1 LVILAFLVK
10 LLVENLSNALQKT
23 FKNLRGYGKLTE
35 KNVKDALREVRLA
48 LLEADVNFRVA
59 RDFTARVQE
68 ACLGEEVLDSVT
80 PGQQVIKRVNDELVA
95 LFGGAHREFDLT
107 GSPASVM
114 LMGLHGSGKTTTA
127 GKLAQRW
134 KKSGRRVLLVA
145 CDIRRPAA
153 VEQLSILAQQIGVDL
168 LKPEPNETVPELGK
182 RAVQFSRD
190 NPFDVVIYDTGGR
203 FQVDEELIAELKHFR
218 AWTEPRNAVLVL
230 DAAIGQESVTV
241 AEAFRE
247 AVGLTGLILTKLD
260 GDARGGAALSV
271 HAVTGCPILMTGS
284 GEKMDDLDP
293 FYPDRMASRILG
305 KGDVVSFVEKAQGI
319 VDEKEAEKLQQK
331 LANNQL
337 DLEDFLAQIR
347 QMRKL
352 GSMESLFDM
361 MPGDAMKMSAK
372 QKQAIA
378 ASSETEMKKYESII
392 LSMTPWERQHPGA
405 IDRSRRLRIA
415 AGCGRKFSDVN
426 QLLKRFEQTGK
437 MGKQFKKVEKRLL
450 RLKKFTKK

>member
-1 LVILAFLVK
+1 MF
-10 LLVENLSNALQKT
+10 ENLSTALQKT
-23 FKNLRGYGKLTE
+23 FKNLRGYGKLSE

-59 RDFTARVQE
+59 RDFVKRVQDS
-68 ACLGEEVLDSVT
+68 CMGEEVFDSVT
-80 PGQQVIKRVNDELVA
+80 PGQQIIKRVNDELVE

-107 GSPASVM
+107 GHPASVM

-127 GKLAQRW
+127 GKLANRW

-153 VEQLSILAQQIGVDL
+153 VEQLSILAQQIGVDI
-168 LKPEPNETVPELGK
+168 LKPEPGEEVPMLGK
-182 RAVQFSRD
+182 RAAQFSKEGKY
-190 NPFDVVIYDTGGR
+190 DVVIYDTGGR
-203 FQVDEELIAELKHFR
+203 FQVDEELVAELKHFR

-230 DAAIGQESVTV
+230 DAAIGQESVNV

-284 GEKMDDLDP
+284 GEKMDDLEP

-305 KGDVVSFVEKAQGI
+305 KGDVVGFVEKAQGL
-319 VDEKEAEKLQQK
+319 VDEKEAMKLQEK

-337 DLEDFLAQIR
+337 DLEDFLSQIR
-347 QMRKL
+347 QMKKL
-352 GSMESLFDM
+352 GSMENLFDM
-361 MPGDAMKMSAK
+361 MPGDVMKMSTQ
-372 QKQAIA
+372 QKQAVA
-378 ASSETEMKKYESII
+378 ASSETEMKKFESII
-392 LSMTPWERQHPGA
+392 QSMTPWERKHPKE
-405 IDRSRRLRIA
+405 IDRPRRLRIA
-415 AGCGRKFSDVN
+415 TGSGRKLADVN

-437 MGKQFKKVEKRLL
+437 MGKQFKKMEKRLL
-450 RLKKFTKK
+450 RFKKLTKK

>member
-1 LVILAFLVK
+1 MF
-10 LLVENLSNALQKT
+10 ENLSTALQKT
-23 FKNLRGYGKLTE
+23 FKNLRGYGKLSE

-59 RDFTARVQE
+59 RDFVQRVQE
-68 ACLGEEVLDSVT
+68 ACMGEEVFDSVT
-80 PGQQVIKRVNDELVA
+80 PGQQIIKRVNDELVE

-107 GSPASVM
+107 GHPASVM

-127 GKLAQRW
+127 GKLANHW
-134 KKSGRRVLLVA
+134 KKSGRRVLLAA

-153 VEQLSILAQQIGVDL
+153 VEQLSILAQEIGVDIV
-168 LKPEPNETVPELGK
+168 KPEPGETVPMLGK
-182 RAVQFSRD
+182 RVAQFSRD
-190 NPFDVVIYDTGGR
+190 EKYDVVIYDTGGR
-203 FQVDEELIAELKHFR
+203 FQVDEELVAELKHFR

-230 DAAIGQESVTV
+230 DAAIGQESVNV

-247 AVGLTGLILTKLD
+247 AVGLTGMILTKLD

-284 GEKMDDLDP
+284 GEKMDDLEP

-305 KGDVVSFVEKAQGI
+305 KGDVVSFVEKAQGL
-319 VDEKEAEKLQQK
+319 VDEKEAMKLQEK

-337 DLEDFLAQIR
+337 DLEDFLSQIR
-347 QMRKL
+347 QMKKL

-378 ASSETEMKKYESII
+378 ASSETEMKKFESII
-392 LSMTPWERQHPGA
+392 QSMTPWERKHPKE
-405 IDRSRRLRIA
+405 IDRPRRLRIA
-415 AGCGRKFSDVN
+415 AGSGRKLADVN

-437 MGKQFKKVEKRLL
+437 MGKQFKKMEKRLL
-450 RLKKFTKK
+450 RFKKLTKK

>member
-1 LVILAFLVK
+1 MF
-10 LLVENLSNALQKT
+10 ENLSTALQKT
-23 FKNLRGYGKLTE
+23 FKNLRGYGKLSE

-59 RDFTARVQE
+59 RDFVKRVQDS
-68 ACLGEEVLDSVT
+68 CMGEEVLDSVT
-80 PGQQVIKRVNDELVA
+80 PGQQIIKRVNDELVE

-107 GSPASVM
+107 GHPASVM

-127 GKLAQRW
+127 GKLAKRW

-153 VEQLSILAQQIGVDL
+153 VEQLSILAQQVGVDI
-168 LKPEPNETVPELGK
+168 LKPEPDETVPMLGK
-182 RAVQFSRD
+182 RAAQFSKD
-190 NPFDVVIYDTGGR
+190 GKYDVVVYDTGGR
-203 FQVDEELIAELKHFR
+203 FQVDEELVAELKHFR

-230 DAAIGQESVTV
+230 DAAIGQESVNV

-284 GEKMDDLDP
+284 GEKMDDLEP

-305 KGDVVSFVEKAQGI
+305 KGDVVSFVEKAQGL
-319 VDEKEAEKLQQK
+319 VDEKEAMKLQEKLM
-331 LANNQL
+331 NSQL
-337 DLEDFLAQIR
+337 DLEDFLSQI
-347 QMRKL
+347 QQIRKL
-352 GSMESLFDM
+352 GSMASLMDM
-361 MPGDAMKMSAK
+361 MPGDMMKVSPQ
-372 QKQAIA
+372 QKQAMA
-378 ASSETEMKKYESII
+378 ASSEAEMKKFESII
-392 LSMTPWERQHPGA
+392 QSMTPWERRHPKE

-415 AGCGRKFSDVN
+415 AGSGRKFADVN

-437 MGKQFKKVEKRLL
+437 MGKQFKKMEKRLL
-450 RLKKFTKK
+450 RLKKLTRK